1 MENFRAGLIMII
13 DYDPENKTLFIRWG
27 EKFHISEGYDD
38 YILDLNEKGQVIGI
52 ELLHF
57 DVEKLND
64 NKEDDPNDA

>member
-1 MENFRAGLIMII
+1 MENLRAGLIMII

-27 EKFHISEGYDD
+27 EQFHISEGHDD

-57 DVEKLND
+57 DIAKLND

>member
-1 MENFRAGLIMII
+1 MEKLRAGLIMII

-27 EKFHISEGYDD
+27 DKFHTSEGHDD

-64 NKEDDPNDA
+64 NKEDDLNDA